1 MFIVAV
7 GLSCVLVPLVFAAW
21 QWCKYCNSLFMGVD
35 SQPHAHG
42 LKVVITGGTRGLGF
56 ALARQFL
63 ALGDDVAI
71 ASRSPGSVTSAVGRL
86 RSEFPGG
93 HVLGVAADVG
103 VPADV
108 ERLASEAAA
117 ELGALDVWV

>member
-42 LKVVITGGTRGLGF
+42 LKVWCVPGE
-56 ALARQFL
+56 
-63 ALGDDVAI
+63 GDVDRRV
-71 ASRSPGSVTSAVGRL
+71 
-86 RSEFPGG
+86 
-93 HVLGVAADVG
+93 
-103 VPADV
+103 
-108 ERLASEAAA
+108 
-117 ELGALDVWV
+117 